1 MRNISLH
8 VNYPKKRHLG
18 HVTRYIVRERYWPQV
33 PEDASLSYIA
43 GLRGAVQT
51 WEVSITA

>member
-1 MRNISLH
+1 MTPRE
-8 VNYPKKRHLG
+8 KEKRG
-18 HVTRYIVRERYWPQV
+18 YSRAGTNVSS
-33 PEDASLSYIA
+33 AA

>member
-1 MRNISLH
+1 MIEIAIRDTGPRDPRRDRRREN
-8 VNYPKKRHLG
+8 RHLCTQRVQRLLY
-18 HVTRYIVRERYWPQV
+18 H
-33 PEDASLSYIA
+33 AA